1 MSDTETGVLVVGAS
15 LAGLCAAYAAARNGA
30 ETLLID
36 VAPEIGARPNPATIL
51 IEPVW
56 RRTGLPLPEEA
67 VERELSGLGLGGPS
81 GAGPLFRFRA
91 VHLDRRAFDRT
102 FAARAVAE
110 GATLQSDVRVN
121 AALSTG
127 GVQTD
132 SGPIRARVTIFADGA
147 NSAVRQVMT
156 TMRNPQDVAWG
167 LDQLL
172 EAPAIGESSHFQ
184 VRFGSF
190 APGWRAQL
198 NPLGGD
204 RASLWTF
211 ARHVPRG
218 DLEEYA
224 RGTRRVFGL
233 ERAGILSE
241 RRGADPAFVRPHRIA
256 GDGVMA
262 CGAAAG
268 QGGLEYG
275 ARAGLLAGE
284 TAARALRDGDISRR
298 ALAPYERAWKRETA
312 IEHGV
317 LRWGMESL
325 RHLSDGELD
334 ATFEN
339 LSGIE
344 LGEKDLESLLRADPR
359 GVLSKVGAVH
369 AAKLLPGLARGWL
382 RSGIRRGRR
391 RLFEA

>member
-1 MSDTETGVLVVGAS
+1 MLVVGAS
-15 LAGLCAAYAAARNGA
+15 LAGLCAAYTAARNGA

-36 VAPEIGARPNPATIL
+36 AAPEIGARPNPATVL
-51 IEPVW
+51 MEPVW

-67 VERELSGLGLGGPS
+67 IERELSGLKLGGPS

-102 FAARAVAE
+102 FAARAIEA
-110 GATLQSDVRVN
+110 GATIQSGVRVD
-121 AALSTG
+121 AASSPG
-127 GVQTD
+127 GVRTE
-132 SGPIRARVTIFADGA
+132 SGPIRTRVTVFADGA
-147 NSAVRQVMT
+147 NSAVREIMP
-156 TMRNPQDVAWG
+156 TMQNPRDVAWG

-172 EAPAIGESSHFQ
+172 EAPGIGESPHFE

-198 NPLGGD
+198 NPLGGV

-211 ARHVPRG
+211 ARRVPRE

-224 RGTRRVFGL
+224 RGARRVFGL
-233 ERAGILSE
+233 EQARVLSE
-241 RRGADPAFVRPHRIA
+241 RRGADPVFVRPYRIA
-256 GDGVMA
+256 GDGIMA

-298 ALAPYERAWKRETA
+298 ALAPYERVWKREIA
-312 IEHGV
+312 VEHGLV
-317 LRWGMESL
+317 RWGMESL
-325 RHLSDGELD
+325 WHLSDRELD
-334 ATFEN
+334 ATFEH
-339 LSGIE
+339 LAGIE
-344 LGEKDLESLLRADPR
+344 LSEEDLESLLRADPR
-359 GVLSKVGAVH
+359 NVLPKIGAGR

-382 RSGIRRGRR
+382 RASLHRARRP
-391 RLFEA
+391 FE